1 MKWSLIVNLTTFV
14 CCLIFFTFLFS
25 IYFSKKNMNNIENKL
40 YRRLLFITGVYLL
53 DSVFFH
59 FIILLYN
66 RFYRSEENKDSNIE
80 GTGLGLSITKS
91 LVELMDGKITVNSN
105 EGEGTTFTITLTQGF
120 IDNNIET
127 TEIL

>member
-105 EGEGTTFTITLTQGF
+105 EGEGTTFTITLTQGV